1 MNNQNSKHS
10 IIISAILA
18 AVGYGGWAV
27 YINFEHGQQACITA
41 GLVQGTYAF
50 ASTLFITKVAHFV
63 YQKCGYGKRGII
75 FGFFT
80 SFLAMLIF
88 PLTLHTLAATPN
100 IIETILPGLIWGSIY
115 LMGVL
120 ISLEATRRAK

>member
-50 ASTLFITKVAHFV
+50 ASTLFITKVAFCLSKV
-63 YQKCGYGKRGII
+63 RIWQARYYLR
-75 FGFFT
+75 FFYKFPCNANISSYT
-80 SFLAMLIF
+80 SH
-88 PLTLHTLAATPN
+88 PRCN
-100 IIETILPGLIWGSIY
+100 S
-115 LMGVL
+115 
-120 ISLEATRRAK
+120 